1 MMDYT
6 EFADRCDRVVGQ
18 VERAV
23 IGKREFI
30 ENLLVAVLASGHILI
45 EDVPGLAKT
54 LVARSFSQ
62 VLDVSF
68 SRIQFT
74 PDLLPGDITG
84 GTVYNRSTESFDFL
98 PGAIFASLILADE
111 INRASPKTQSALLE
125 AMQEGQITIDGKRHA
140 LEEPFLVF
148 ATQNPIEFEGT
159 YPLPEAQ
166 LDRFIMKLGI
176 GYPSAEDE
184 LEILLQRQKRKSDE
198 VELEKIASREEV
210 LAMQQA
216 VENVYISPEIGE
228 YMVSLVRATREDRR
242 VQVGASPR
250 GSLAL
255 FKLSRAVAA
264 IQGRDFVTPEDV
276 KRIAVQG
283 LAHRIILRP
292 EVWTRNVREEEVVKE
307 ALDNTPVPGPLEQE

>member
-1 MMDYT
+1 MEYAQ
-6 EFADRCDRVVGQ
+6 FADSCNRILDQ

-23 IGKREFI
+23 IGKREVL
-30 ENLLVAVLASGHILI
+30 ESLLVAALARGHILI

-84 GTVYNRSTESFDFL
+84 GTVYDRSTETFVFS
-98 PGAIFASLILADE
+98 PGPIFSNLVLADE

-125 AMQEGQITIDGKRHA
+125 AMQEGQVTIDGNRHV
-140 LEEPFLVF
+140 LEFPFLVF

-166 LDRFIMKLGI
+166 LDRFIMKLSI
-176 GYPSAEDE
+176 GYPTEEDE
-184 LEILLQRQKRKSDE
+184 LEILLQRQKRKKDE
-198 VELEKIASREEV
+198 VELDKVVTRTEV
-210 LAMQQA
+210 LAMQEA
-216 VENVYISPEIGE
+216 VEEVFISSEIGA
-228 YMVSLVRATREDRR
+228 YMVSLVRATREDKR

-250 GSLAL
+250 GTLAL

-264 IQGRDFVTPEDV
+264 LQGRDFVTPEDV
-276 KRIAVQG
+276 KKIAVQA
-283 LAHRIILRP
+283 LSHRIILRP
-292 EVWTRNVREEEVVKE
+292 EVWTRHVREEDVVNEV
-307 ALDNTPVPGPLEQE
+307 LDRIPVPRPVDQK